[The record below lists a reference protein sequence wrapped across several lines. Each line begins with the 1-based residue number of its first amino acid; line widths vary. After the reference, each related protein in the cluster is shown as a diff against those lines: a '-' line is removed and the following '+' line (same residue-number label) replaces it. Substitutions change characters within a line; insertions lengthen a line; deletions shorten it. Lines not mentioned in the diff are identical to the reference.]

1 MSLITSFYCLGR
13 SQVCLSSAAG
23 TRKLAFCS
31 CGCGSVFHNKGWGYI
46 ESAEGPKWEAF
57 WRTRE
62 PNPLSDSQQERR
74 RRRRRRRRQQRR
86 RRRPLSIGVVTMAKS
101 GAATTGAGQQRF
113 ESSIQ
118 QSLSPLIAGLA
129 GGSVSTITLYPLD
142 LVKVR
147 QQVHDE
153 VGSKGARKRLT
164 FFQAVRGVV
173 RHEGLIGLYQG
184 LTPAVVG
191 SAVSWG
197 GYFFVYEGLK
207 HRYAAHKFPHDPDP
221 RNLSGSDNFLLATC
235 SGVVMVAMTNPVWLI
250 KTRMQLQMNRLKY
263 LKR

>member
-1 MSLITSFYCLGR
+1 M
-13 SQVCLSSAAG
+13 
-23 TRKLAFCS
+23 
-31 CGCGSVFHNKGWGYI
+31 
-46 ESAEGPKWEAF
+46 
-57 WRTRE
+57 
-62 PNPLSDSQQERR
+62 
-74 RRRRRRRRQQRR
+74 
-86 RRRPLSIGVVTMAKS
+86 TMAKS

-197 GYFFVYEGLK
+197 GYVFVYEGLK

-250 KTRMQLQMNRLKY
+250 KTRMQLQMNKTSTEHSIKPYKNMADAARTIVRDEGMTALYKGAGPALLLTSHGGVQFVAYEY
-263 LKR
+263 LKKRFHFERARRDSTESVLERLQKSLGYLTIGGISKM